1 MSTVAAA
8 LRSARAAAGL
18 SQGALAR
25 AVGVEQ
31 PTISRL
37 EADGPRDPGL
47 ELVRRLARVLG
58 PVFVAELFGREL
70 LEHAPAIAAELG
82 EDVGVAI
89 ELRGVR
95 AVGLDKGRTYTL
107 APPLAAKPTEPTAT
121 PAELAA
127 EVAAA
132 IGPLVDGVLR
142 DVTVYGRAKVNLP
155 AAGLRPCT
163 PAAQGGLTPGQT
175 VGGRLV
181 GEELPRTGKDRRWRW
196 SCAACG
202 ASGSGPAFNLRR
214 PHVCK

>member
-1 MSTVAAA
+1 MSTISVP
-8 LRSARAAAGL
+8 LRTARLAAGL

-25 AVGVEQ
+25 AVGLT
-31 PTISRL
+31 PANLCRL

-58 PVFVAELFGREL
+58 PVFVAELFAREL

-107 APPLAAKPTEPTAT
+107 APPLAAKPTEPTRTASRVR
-121 PAELAA
+121 PLAA
-127 EVAAA
+127 WQEPTAAA
-132 IGPLVDGVLR
+132 P
-142 DVTVYGRAKVNLP
+142 
-155 AAGLRPCT
+155 AGLRPCT
-163 PAAQGGLTPGQT
+163 PAAQGGLTPGQS

-196 SCAACG
+196 SCAACS